1 MQNREM
7 NIVIVGHVDHG
18 KSTVI
23 GRLLAD
29 TNSLPK
35 GKLEA
40 VRELCRRTNKPFEYA
55 FLLDALKDERSQGIT
70 IDAARC
76 FFKTEKRKYIIIDA
90 PGHIEFLKNMIT
102 GASHADAAL
111 LVIDA
116 REGISE
122 NSRRHGYMLSMLGIK
137 QVAVLVNK
145 LDLFEIHERKGAY
158 DNVVKDFTEFLSKID
173 ITASCYIPIS
183 AVLGENIASYGE
195 SMPWYKGETVLQTL
209 DSFYHSE
216 KADGL
221 PFRMW
226 VQDVYKFTAGNDD
239 RRIIAGTVSSGVLN
253 TGDEIMLLP
262 SGKKTFVKSIETF
275 NECPKTSVSAG
286 YAAGFCMSEQIYA
299 KRGELITIIGQKAP
313 LTGSRIK
320 ASVFWLGKKPLS
332 EGKTYKL
339 KIGTFQVG
347 CEIEKILGVLNASTL
362 ESSEKT
368 KANRHEVAQCILHL
382 HRPAAFDI
390 SSGISE
396 TERFVIVDDY
406 EISGGGIITE
416 LLGDERLSE
425 KLNIRNIKWHK
436 SSITSAERERY
447 YRQRAQMILITGA
460 VSVDKK
466 TVARNLEKTLLKD
479 GKIAY
484 YMGIGNMLYGVNAD
498 IKSESSML
506 SEEERTE
513 HIRRLGELCNII
525 LDAGIIL
532 VVTASDIKQDELD
545 TLRTIIRTDEVLT
558 VWIGTPKARSKD
570 FDMYFKKDEDVA
582 ESLLEFVRETNTV
595 ETE

>member
-1 MQNREM
+1 M
-7 NIVIVGHVDHG
+7 
-18 KSTVI
+18 
-23 GRLLAD
+23 
-29 TNSLPK
+29 
-35 GKLEA
+35 
-40 VRELCRRTNKPFEYA
+40 
-55 FLLDALKDERSQGIT
+55 
-70 IDAARC
+70 
-76 FFKTEKRKYIIIDA
+76 
-90 PGHIEFLKNMIT
+90 
-102 GASHADAAL
+102 
-111 LVIDA
+111 
-116 REGISE
+116 
-122 NSRRHGYMLSMLGIK
+122 
-137 QVAVLVNK
+137 
-145 LDLFEIHERKGAY
+145 
-158 DNVVKDFTEFLSKID
+158 
-173 ITASCYIPIS
+173 
-183 AVLGENIASYGE
+183 
-195 SMPWYKGETVLQTL
+195 
-209 DSFYHSE
+209 
-216 KADGL
+216 
-221 PFRMW
+221 
-226 VQDVYKFTAGNDD
+226 
-239 RRIIAGTVSSGVLN
+239 
-253 TGDEIMLLP
+253 
-262 SGKKTFVKSIETF
+262 
-275 NECPKTSVSAG
+275 
-286 YAAGFCMSEQIYA
+286 
-299 KRGELITIIGQKAP
+299 
-313 LTGSRIK
+313 TGSRIK